1 MSPEALTPAQEEFWR
16 KLVRY
21 VRKHGYA
28 PTYEEMVAEFGLKT
42 KSHALHYVRQLERKG
57 YLRRKANSPRALE
70 IVSRPFAVPF
80 CGKASA
86 GKGISFTDVVGTV
99 DVPPDLFTP
108 ADNLYAVQV
117 EGNSLEDALIRS
129 GDLLL
134 VLAADRV
141 ENGQLAV
148 VRVPSEQFP
157 EGEWLCKR
165 FYQRNALV
173 ELRSENPH
181 YPARFVP
188 AQQVQVQGRVVG
200 VIRTE
205 FWNANA
211 ATR

>member
-1 MSPEALTPAQEEFWR
+1 MSPEALTPSQEEFWK
-16 KLVRY
+16 KLLRY

-28 PTYEEMVAEFGLKT
+28 PTYEEMVTEFGLKT
-42 KSHALHYVRQLERKG
+42 KSHAVHYVRQLERKG
-57 YLRRKANSPRALE
+57 YIRRKANSPRALE
-70 IVSRPFAVPF
+70 IAPRPFSVPF

-86 GKGISFTDVVGTV
+86 GKGINFTDIVGTV
-99 DVPPDLFTP
+99 DVPPDLFVP

-117 EGNSLEDALIRS
+117 DGNSLEDALIRS

-148 VRVPSEQFP
+148 VRVPSEDFP

-165 FYQRNALV
+165 FFQRNSLV
-173 ELRSENPH
+173 ELRSENPR
-181 YPARFVP
+181 YPPRFVP
-188 AQQVQVQGRVVG
+188 ARDVQVQGRGVG

-205 FWNANA
+205 FWNAEA
-211 ATR
+211 VAQ

>member
-1 MSPEALTPAQEEFWR
+1 MSPEALTPSQEEFWK

-28 PTYEEMVAEFGLKT
+28 PTYEEMVTEFGLKT
-42 KSHALHYVRQLERKG
+42 KSHAVHYVRQLERKG
-57 YLRRKANSPRALE
+57 YIRRKANSPRALE
-70 IVSRPFAVPF
+70 VAPRPFPVPF

-86 GKGISFTDVVGTV
+86 GTGINFTDIVGTV
-99 DVPPDLFTP
+99 EVPPDLFVP

-157 EGEWLCKR
+157 DGEWLCKR
-165 FYQRNALV
+165 FFLRNSLV
-173 ELRSENPH
+173 ELRSENPR
-181 YPARFVP
+181 YAPRFVP
-188 AQQVQVQGRVVG
+188 AKDVQVQGRVVG

-205 FWNANA
+205 FWNSDA
-211 ATR
+211 AMR

>member
-1 MSPEALTPAQEEFWR
+1 MGTETLTRAQEEFWK

-21 VRKHGYA
+21 TRKHGYP
-28 PTYEEMVAEFGLKT
+28 PTYEEMVAEFGLKS
-42 KSHALHYVRQLERKG
+42 KSHAVHFVRALERKG

-70 IVSRPFAVPF
+70 VVPHSFAVPF

-86 GKGISFTDVVGTV
+86 GKGIHFGDVVGTV
-99 DVPPDLFTP
+99 DVSPDLFAP

-141 ENGQLAV
+141 DNGQLAV

-173 ELRSENPH
+173 ELRSENPNF
-181 YPARFVP
+181 PPRFVP
-188 AQQVQVQGRVVG
+188 ARDVQVQGRVVG
-200 VIRTE
+200 VIRSE
-205 FWNANA
+205 FWNAG
-211 ATR
+211 ATAQ

>member
-1 MSPEALTPAQEEFWR
+1 MSPEPLTPSQEEFWK
-16 KLVRY
+16 KLLRY

-28 PTYEEMVAEFGLKT
+28 PTYEEMVREFGLKS
-42 KSHALHYVRQLERKG
+42 KSHAAYYVQELERKG
-57 YLRRKANSPRALE
+57 YIRRKANSPRALE
-70 IVSRPFAVPF
+70 IVPRPFGVPF

-86 GKGISFTDVVGTV
+86 GKGINFTDVVGTV
-99 DVPPDLFTP
+99 DVPPALFVP

-117 EGNSLEDALIRS
+117 EGNSLADALIRS

-165 FYQRNALV
+165 FFLRNSLV
-173 ELRSENPH
+173 ELRSENPG
-181 YPARFVP
+181 YPPRFVP
-188 AQQVQVQGRVVG
+188 ARDVQVQGRVVG
-200 VIRTE
+200 VIRSE
-205 FWNANA
+205 FWNPDA
-211 ATR
+211 AM